1 MTLTNKRMTVI
12 LLLALQFTASVTMSM
27 VFSLAPT
34 ITTTFNIPASNASF
48 LNIGFVGAGLLSPIF
63 GYYADKKGTKSVLI
77 IGTLIFAS
85 GHALAAVSTGVEM
98 YFLARLLVGLGFAS
112 ILGLIVSYLSKLLD
126 HSRMGHTS
134 AYLKLA
140 FALGVFTS
148 PIMAGAL
155 VTRFGFRFLYESLTV
170 VSLILFAG
178 LFWIPQVGMSHTD
191 HLTLKEVW
199 ALFKNKKVRN
209 FMGVSLATGLP
220 GYLFFNFLSIYL
232 SEAGYTQ
239 NTISMIY
246 SMIGLGSI
254 ASAFVIFFLNKR
266 WGLIRIFK
274 AGLVVTIIGLLPM
287 LTLNPLIVIILAPF
301 FSLGYDAIT
310 GLINPVLALE
320 YPRQSGTVIMTIS
333 LLGAIYGLVINGL
346 GPLLYTAF
354 GFGGMILIAITGT
367 LCGTLSL
374 QRALKRV

>member
-1 MTLTNKRMTVI
+1 MTLTPRRLSVL
-12 LLLALQFTASVTMSM
+12 LLLALQFIASVSMSM

-34 ITTTFNIPASNASF
+34 ITATFNIPSSNASF

-63 GYYADKKGTKSVLI
+63 GYYADKKGTKTVLI

-85 GHALAAVSTGVEM
+85 GHGLAALSTRVEL

-112 ILGLIVSYLSKLLD
+112 ILGLNVSYLSKLLD

-134 AYLKLA
+134 AFLKLA

-148 PIMAGAL
+148 PIVSGIL
-155 VTRFGFRFLYESLTV
+155 VELYGFRFLYGSLTLL
-170 VSLILFAG
+170 SLALFVG
-178 LFWIPQVGMSHTD
+178 LFWIPKVGSVHGD
-191 HLTLKEVW
+191 HLTLKEVKE
-199 ALFKNKKVRN
+199 LFKNKTVRS
-209 FMGVSLATGLP
+209 FLGVTLATGLP

-254 ASAFVIFFLNKR
+254 SSAFVIFFLNKR
-266 WGLIRIFK
+266 LGLIRIFK
-274 AGLVVTIIGLLPM
+274 AGLIVTIIGLLPM
-287 LTLNPLIVIILAPF
+287 LTLNPLVVIILAPF

-320 YPRQSGTVIMTIS
+320 YPRQSGTVIMTVS
-333 LLGAIYGLVINGL
+333 LLGAIYGLVINGF
-346 GPLLYTAF
+346 GPLLYTSF

-367 LCGTLSL
+367 LLGTVFL